1 MPTAS
6 TTATYVG
13 DDEDDR
19 LHSSG
24 GGQKPRYNPEAA
36 LHGPSSPRFQDMQE
50 GAQWSSGCPPAQLR
64 SQGSMK
70 RKETSDSMVA
80 SSNRSG
86 ASCKSRKEQPGSF
99 LVDGTGGRGSA
110 MSVKSGRSRQSVAS
124 ARAKRRARLS
134 AERIHSWPDAMIY
147 NPRSLYCL
155 RLRNPI
161 RMICIACIEWKW
173 WDRIVLFFIL
183 LNTVQLAMFDPFDVE
198 QFRPSADR
206 REVFEWIGKVQY
218 HNPAFQT
225 PSSARLCNFCAI
237 SVIPLDICSG

>member
-6 TTATYVG
+6 MTATCLG
-13 DDEDDR
+13 DDEDYQ
-19 LHSSG
+19 LHSSSW
-24 GGQKPRYNPEAA
+24 GQKPKYNPEAA
-36 LHGPSSPRFQDMQE
+36 LHGPSSPRFQNMQE
-50 GAQWSSGCPPAQLR
+50 GAHWSSGCPLPQLR

-70 RKETSDSMVA
+70 RKETSDSMAA

-86 ASCKSRKEQPGSF
+86 ASRKSRKEQPGSF
-99 LVDGTGGRGSA
+99 LNDGMGGESSA

-134 AERIHSWPDAMIY
+134 AEMIHSWPDAMIY

-173 WDRIVLFFIL
+173 WDRIVLFLIL
-183 LNTVQLAMFDPFDVE
+183 LNTVQLGIFDPFDVE

-206 REVFEWIGKVQY
+206 REVFEWIGKVEYQY
-218 HNPAFQT
+218 PAF
-225 PSSARLCNFCAI
+225 
-237 SVIPLDICSG
+237 